1 MSAEHARLIGNL
13 LMIGVVRELDEAAA
27 RVRVDAD
34 GMLTDWIPWL
44 ERRAGPGVRSWCA
57 PEPGEQVVLACP
69 YGDPGQALVLGS
81 LYQDRFAA
89 PADSRRR
96 QRTQYADGSIV
107 EYDQETTTL
116 SVNVGSGS
124 GKVIVNCASAQV
136 IASESVL
143 LDTPSIKAT
152 GDLDVT
158 GAITAG
164 KDISTPGEIKAGAI
178 GLKAHKH
185 TAQGPT
191 APTTPAQA

>member
-44 ERRAGPGVRSWCA
+44 ERRAGPGMRSWCA

-89 PADSRRR
+89 PADSRLR

-116 SVNVGSGS
+116 SVNVGSG
-124 GKVIVNCASAQV
+124 KVIVTCASAQV

-164 KDISTPGEIKAGAI
+164 KDISTPAEIKAGAI

>member
-13 LMIGVVRELDEAAA
+13 LMIGVVRELDEAGG

-57 PEPGEQVVLACP
+57 PEPGEQVLLACP

-81 LYQDRFAA
+81 LYQDRFPA
-89 PADSRRR
+89 PADSRLRH
-96 QRTQYADGSIV
+96 RTEFADGSVV
-107 EYDQETTTL
+107 EYDQETATL
-116 SVNVGSGS
+116 NVDVGSG
-124 GKVIVNCASAQV
+124 KAIVTCASAQV
-136 IASESVL
+136 IASESIV
-143 LDTPSIKAT
+143 LDTPSVKAT

-158 GAITAG
+158 GAISAG
-164 KDISTPGEIKAGAI
+164 KDISTSGEVKAGAI

-191 APTTPAQA
+191 APTTPAQP

>member
-13 LMIGVVRELDEAAA
+13 LMIGVVRELDEANG

-44 ERRAGPGVRSWCA
+44 ERRAGPGMRSWCT

-81 LYQDRFAA
+81 LYQDRFPP
-89 PADSRRR
+89 PADSRLR
-96 QRTQYADGSIV
+96 QRTEFADGSTV

-116 SVNVGSGS
+116 SVNVGN
-124 GKVIVNCASAQV
+124 GKVIVTCASAQV

-143 LDTPSIKAT
+143 LDTPSLKAT
-152 GDLDVT
+152 GDLQVT
-158 GAITAG
+158 GAISAG
-164 KDISTPGEIKAGAI
+164 KDITTPGEIKAGAI

>member
-1 MSAEHARLIGNL
+1 MSAEQSRLIGNL
-13 LMIGVVRELDEAAA
+13 LMLGVVRELDDAQG

-34 GMLTDWIPWL
+34 GMLTDWIPWV
-44 ERRAGPGVRSWCA
+44 EQRAGPGVRSWCA

-69 YGDPGQALVLGS
+69 YGDPGQAVVIGS
-81 LYQDRFAA
+81 LHQDRFPA
-89 PADSRRR
+89 PADSH
-96 QRTQYADGSIV
+96 QVHRTQYADGSLV
-107 EYDQETTTL
+107 EYDRQTTTL
-116 SVNVGSGS
+116 TVTVGTGQ
-124 GKVIVNCASAQV
+124 VIVNCSRAEV
-136 IASESVL
+136 HASESVL
-143 LDTPSIKAT
+143 LDTPSVQAT
-152 GDLDVT
+152 GDLEVS

>member
-1 MSAEHARLIGNL
+1 MKKPVVATIAGAVALVSIGAGGFASAMDKAITL
-13 LMIGVVRELDEAAA
+13 
-27 RVRVDAD
+27 RVDGQTQQVHVWGSTVEDALAAHSLE
-34 GMLTDWIPWL
+34 LTPRDEVSPTTDTPI
-44 ERRAGPGVRSWCA
+44 
-57 PEPGEQVVLACP
+57 
-69 YGDPGQALVLGS
+69 
-81 LYQDRFAA
+81 
-89 PADSRRR
+89 
-96 QRTQYADGSIV
+96 ADGSIV

-116 SVNVGSGS
+116 SVNVGSG
-124 GKVIVNCASAQV
+124 KVIVTCASAQV

>member
-13 LMIGVVRELDEAAA
+13 LMIGVVRELDEANG

-34 GMLTDWIPWL
+34 GMLTDWIHWL

-81 LYQDRFAA
+81 LYQDRFPA
-89 PADSRRR
+89 PADSHLR
-96 QRTQYADGSIV
+96 QRTEFADGSFV
-107 EYDQETTTL
+107 EYDRETTTL
-116 SVNVGSGS
+116 TVNVGS

-136 IASESVL
+136 IASESIV
-143 LDTPSIKAT
+143 LDTPSVKAT

-158 GAITAG
+158 GAISAG
-164 KDISTPGEIKAGAI
+164 KDISTPGDVKAGVI
-178 GLKAHKH
+178 GLKSHMH

-191 APTTPAQA
+191 APTTPAQP